1 MMSNLE
7 TSMIRQVLTGDGNV
21 ELLQQS
27 RVVFVRVYI
36 QDRFVFVQPGLMVRF
51 EGLRAG
57 LALALHFASSFLVCG
72 VDTSPSG
79 C

>member
-27 RVVFVRVYI
+27 RVVFVRSTFRIDSY
-36 QDRFVFVQPGLMVRF
+36 
-51 EGLRAG
+51 
-57 LALALHFASSFLVCG
+57 SFSRV
-72 VDTSPSG
+72 
-79 C
+79 